1 MSGPSTP
8 ARRRVWAGP
17 RSLAATWGVAVAFL
31 SSGYLDVSVH
41 RVRSVGLCIQPTV
54 RRIGCPSGSGCP
66 IRVSRDQRLVGS
78 FPGLIAASYALHR
91 LPTPRHPPCALSNLT
106 TIILVSRDPPGLPAV
121 QHRRQEPSSFA
132 SARRAAPASLRLRRT
147 VVTPQRTSSCIRS
160 CDTTTHFAAI
170 HFSKNRCRPVRI
182 AEFGVRSTRPT
193 AVVPFTPHSALR
205 IPHSEWWSRRD
216 LNPRPP
222 GCKPGALPPEL
233 RPPFPVRNS
242 EFGMRSERQPGMRLP
257 FTPHSTFLTPHWEW
271 WAQVESNHRP
281 RPYQGRALAN

>member
-41 RVRSVGLCIQPTV
+41 RVSSVGLCIQPTV

-170 HFSKNRCRPVRI
+170 HFSKNPTSLQC
-182 AEFGVRSTRPT
+182 GVRNSECGMKGAGIDRRLS
-193 AVVPFTPHSALR
+193 FTPHSALC
-205 IPHSEWWSRRD
+205 IPRWLARAKFAATHRM
-216 LNPRPP
+216 PGFVPP
-222 GCKPGALPPEL
+222 GL
-233 RPPFPVRNS
+233 RR
-242 EFGMRSERQPGMRLP
+242 GRLP
-257 FTPHSTFLTPHWEW
+257 SPPSGERSL
-271 WAQVESNHRP
+271 VEPEGFEPTTSWLQTRRSP
-281 RPYQGRALAN
+281 T